1 MLPQWTRLQQG
12 ESHVRCHLGPRWRG
26 DPPSGAPAADTC
38 ASVCLQSP
46 SPCSSLR
53 SLPGNSSGIS
63 LHLSSPWTTVRSC
76 CVSIPTQ
83 SQGVDL
89 CGPCTRTGEMSVQP
103 PGSLARPCSHTVG
116 VGTTGDGLVSCHHRL
131 LQLSTAAPEN
141 SRGGGDWGFCLNIP
155 SISVSLRGPPRQVG
169 KNNILITSIEK
180 NLSNPVWIISSIYE
194 HSS

>member
-1 MLPQWTRLQQG
+1 M
-12 ESHVRCHLGPRWRG
+12 RCHLGPRWRG

-46 SPCSSLR
+46 SPCSSLS
-53 SLPGNSSGIS
+53 SLPGKSSGIS

-76 CVSIPTQ
+76 CVSTPTH
-83 SQGVDL
+83 SQGGDL
-89 CGPCTRTGEMSVQP
+89 CGPCTRTEEMPVQP
-103 PGSLARPCSHTVG
+103 LGSLARPCSHTVG
-116 VGTTGDGLVSCHHRL
+116 VGTTGDWLVSCHHRL

-141 SRGGGDWGFCLNIP
+141 SRRGGAVVKAKSLTYLNIP
-155 SISVSLRGPPRQVG
+155 LILVSLRGPPRQVG
-169 KNNILITSIEK
+169 KNNILIASIEK